1 MGENFSIAL
10 VSWVTSQV
18 PPAAQVP
25 QAVDPTSMM
34 AGLIY
39 QYGGWGLS
47 AILMTVIWRMA
58 KYILQLH
65 KEQRDQDREQY
76 KQLIETLVSNKQALD
91 SLSKALQEF
100 LNRL

>member
-1 MGENFSIAL
+1 MDLNLSTPLIYL
-10 VSWVTSQV
+10 VMAQ
-18 PPAAQVP
+18 AAQAP
-25 QAVDPTSMM
+25 DPTAAVAAPI

-47 AILMTVIWRMA
+47 TILMAVIWRMA

-76 KQLIETLVSNKQALD
+76 KQLIETLTSNKQALD
-91 SLSKALQEF
+91 SLTKALQDF
-100 LNRL
+100 LDRLE